1 MRLQVPWVNGL
12 ADGFS
17 VKDIEAARHFVTAR
31 RNRVEHTAARSK
43 APM

>member
-17 VKDIEAARHFVTAR
+17 VKNIEAARHFVTALR
-31 RNRVEHTAARSK
+31 ERLEHNNEPEEQT
-43 APM
+43 